1 MALASNMEV
10 KDACMVGN
18 DLELFVD
25 DFERHPV
32 RRSRLRIDVDV
43 VKYDSVAG
51 VVGVVAIGIVDLHVD
66 LPLLQSASNAIAISF
81 AIDVVIKA
89 NVDVDLPLLQSASNA
104 IAISF
109 AIAIEGRNTNRQT
122 EHQIDDNQA
131 CEDLE

>member
-32 RRSRLRIDVDV
+32 RRSRLRIEVDV

-51 VVGVVAIGIVDLHVD
+51 VGVVDLHVD

>member
-1 MALASNMEV
+1 MALASNLVV

-81 AIDVVIKA
+81 AI
-89 NVDVDLPLLQSASNA
+89 
-104 IAISF
+104 
-109 AIAIEGRNTNRQT
+109 AIEGRNTNRQT

-131 CEDLE
+131 CENLE